1 MYAVVGFVKKASGN
15 EDDHYFLFGKRTL
28 SLIKGLYAGI
38 GGHGTF
44 YIEYKHRRP
53 ILSLAD
59 PTGSSV
65 AVYEIQDDNNLL
77 K

>member
-1 MYAVVGFVKKASGN
+1 MVGFVKKASGN

-28 SLIKGLYAGI
+28 SLIRGLYAGT

-44 YIEYKHRRP
+44 YIEYKHKRP
-53 ILSLAD
+53 ILSLTD

-65 AVYEIQDDNNLL
+65 ATYLIYDDNNAL

>member
-1 MYAVVGFVKKASGN
+1 VVGFVKKASGN

-28 SLIKGLYAGI
+28 SLIRGLYAGT

-44 YIEYKHRRP
+44 YIEYKHKRP
-53 ILSLAD
+53 ILSLTD

-65 AVYEIQDDNNLL
+65 ATYLIYDDNNAL